1 MTLRFATDR
10 SQDLSSYETAPQPNH
25 EPVGSELRAHVCRAP
40 HSRLRPELTRPVRL
54 EYDREVPTG
63 KRVTL
68 RRTSG
73 EVCDRHGGPEATS
86 RCPKSPENAQDQ
98 FLRCALGDDLES
110 SALEISEPQLGASR
124 PHFG

>member
-40 HSRLRPELTRPVRL
+40 HSRLRPELTRSVRL

-68 RRTSG
+68 RMSSG
-73 EVCDRHGGPEATS
+73 EVCDRRVGPDAPP
-86 RCPKSPENAQDQ
+86 RCPKRPETAQHP
-98 FLRCALGDDLES
+98 FLRPALRTCLTS
-110 SALEISEPQLGASR
+110 I
-124 PHFG
+124 